1 MMLYAS
7 PRFYSSNT
15 QTKRSMKKSTLAGR
29 SALLLVLA
37 LSVSPFSAQA
47 RPESRE
53 SVTVSVSGLVE
64 KPFTITSS
72 SVKQM
77 HVTERE
83 NTAIVCDSGETRKTL
98 KTYKGVLIRDILDS
112 AKVVI
117 ANPRQR
123 GEYSVLIRSTDNYNV
138 LFSYNELYYG
148 IAGDNTW
155 LIFEENGKPID
166 KEGRFVVFCANDKLT
181 GPRHVK
187 WVKGIEV
194 SKVNTEQISASC
206 K

>member
-1 MMLYAS
+1 
-7 PRFYSSNT
+7 
-15 QTKRSMKKSTLAGR
+15 MKKIVLSGH

-37 LSVSPFSAQA
+37 LSASPFSAEA
-47 RPESRE
+47 RPEKRE
-53 SVTVSVSGLVE
+53 SVSVTISGLVE
-64 KPFTITSS
+64 KPFTITTSG
-72 SVKQM
+72 VKQM
-77 HVTERE
+77 HVAERE
-83 NTAIVCDSGETRKTL
+83 NTAIVCDSGETRKIL
-98 KTYKGVLIRDILDS
+98 KTYKGVLLRDILDS

-123 GEYSVLIRSTDNYNV
+123 GEYSVLVRSTDNYNV

-148 IAGDNTW
+148 MAGDNTW

-187 WVKGIEV
+187 WVNSIEV
-194 SKVNTEQISASC
+194 SKVNTEQLSASC